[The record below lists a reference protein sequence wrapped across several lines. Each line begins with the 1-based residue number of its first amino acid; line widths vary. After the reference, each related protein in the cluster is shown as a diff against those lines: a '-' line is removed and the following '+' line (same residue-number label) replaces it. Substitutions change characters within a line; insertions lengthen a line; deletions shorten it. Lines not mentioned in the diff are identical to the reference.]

1 MTLAELL
8 EHLEE
13 YGEEALLMEPRAEY
27 DECIV
32 GIGYRFSDGP
42 LAIYSV
48 ERVLAVL
55 QGDGMDEEDA
65 IEWFDYN
72 VIGGWNGPGT
82 PIYIRECEM
91 RTDSVE
97 SMTASHK
104 LQIAKARLETAQR
117 FFLRLDEENNAFG
130 DSKCGPGGV

>member
-42 LAIYSV
+42 LVIYSV

-55 QGDGMDEEDA
+55 QGDGMDEEGA
-65 IEWFDYN
+65 IEWFDFN
-72 VIGGWNGPGT
+72 IINSWVGDKT
-82 PIYIRECEM
+82 PIFI
-91 RTDSVE
+91 
-97 SMTASHK
+97 
-104 LQIAKARLETAQR
+104 ET
-117 FFLRLDEENNAFG
+117 L
-130 DSKCGPGGV
+130 